1 MPRYSVPPICGR
13 LPNYQIYVSFKTNLS
28 VELQMAK
35 SKVEL
40 CVKDIY
46 TWMVHNDYKLNHDNS
61 EHETM
66 TRKCPEVVKNDK

>member
-1 MPRYSVPPICGR
+1 M
-13 LPNYQIYVSFKTNLS
+13 SFKTDSS
-28 VELQMAK
+28 VQLQMAK

-46 TWMVHNDYKLNHDNS
+46 TWMVHNDFKLNQDNS

-66 TRKCPEVVKNDK
+66 MRKCPEVVKKDK